1 MNNISHGQDMP
12 IIKEIQ
18 FPPQKCVYVLENYKT
33 DLSFVIPL
41 NNLEAFL
48 TYSSKNVPVIIM
60 INQPTGNMI
69 YSFGFDFS
77 KTSKNSIITNKQGKF
92 ETILI
97 RKSFVNA
104 QTGITSN
111 IKNIYGLS
119 NTIDHS
125 NDE

>member
-1 MNNISHGQDMP
+1 MDNIGHGQDMP
-12 IIKEIQ
+12 IIKEIK
-18 FPPQKCVYVLENYKT
+18 FPPQKCVYVLEDYST
-33 DLSFVIPL
+33 DLSFSIPL
-41 NNLEAFL
+41 DNLENFL
-48 TYSSKNVPVIIM
+48 TFKNNNVPVIAM
-60 INQPTGNMI
+60 INQSTGNMI

-77 KTSKNSIITNKQGKF
+77 KTSRESIIKNKHGKF

-104 QTGITSN
+104 QTGIISN

-119 NTIDHS
+119 NTIENS